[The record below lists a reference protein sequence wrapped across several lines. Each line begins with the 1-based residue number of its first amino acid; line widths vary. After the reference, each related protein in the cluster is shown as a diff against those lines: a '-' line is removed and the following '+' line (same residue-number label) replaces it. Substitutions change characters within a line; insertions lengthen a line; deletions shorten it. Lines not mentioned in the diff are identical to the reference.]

1 MRWGRTSRR
10 IFCTALLAVAIALT
24 AAPAAIARRTLDDDR
39 NATAAFDDARDEH
52 RETAPES
59 KDLFT
64 VLKQG
69 GLMMIPLFACSFL
82 TFVFVFERA
91 ISLRRGRVIPAPL
104 VKRFLHQIR
113 ESKLDR
119 EGALELCQES
129 QCPVSDVFAAGVRK
143 WGRPAVEVEQSLL
156 DAEERAA
163 HGLRRYVRLFAAIAN
178 ISPLLGLL
186 GTVMGMIRLFGDVA
200 RSDAMGRSE
209 LLAAGISEALLATAG
224 GLMVAIPALC
234 FHLFFASRVERLV
247 AEIDSAGQELVGL
260 ISAES
265 LQEDRVARAARAN
278 RRGAAA

>member
-1 MRWGRTSRR
+1 MRRARKTRWAAWVGV
-10 IFCTALLAVAIALT
+10 LAVGMALAG
-24 AAPAAIARRTLDDDR
+24 AAPAFARRATDDR
-39 NATAAFDDARDEH
+39 ADAAAGDELGN
-52 RETAPES
+52 RPQDTTET
-59 KDLFT
+59 KDLLT
-64 VLKQG
+64 VLRQG
-69 GLMMIPLFACSFL
+69 GLMIIPLFACSVL

-91 ISLRRGRVIPAPL
+91 IALRRGRVIPAPF
-104 VKRFLHQIR
+104 VKRFLHQVR

-119 EGALELCQES
+119 EAALELCQES

-163 HGLRRYVRLFAAIAN
+163 HDLRRYVRLFAAIAN

-186 GTVMGMIRLFGDVA
+186 GTVLGMIRLFGDVA

-209 LLAAGISEALLATAG
+209 MLAAGISEALLATAG

-247 AEIDSAGQELVGL
+247 AQIDSAGQELVGL
-260 ISAES
+260 ISAEA